1 MPTLHEIIVKP
12 VVTEKTSEAYQARG
26 EYTFRAH
33 PQANKGDIR
42 RAIEQ
47 LFGVHVTGVW
57 TSNQRGKAKR
67 MGKSAGRRTHWK
79 KAIVKLRAGES
90 IAVFEG

>member
-33 PQANKGDIR
+33 PKANKLDIR
-42 RAIEQ
+42 RAVEQ

-57 TSNQRGKAKR
+57 TSNQRGKAKK
-67 MGKSAGRRTHWK
+67 MGKPVSNR
-79 KAIVKLRAGES
+79 
-90 IAVFEG
+90 